1 MTEIPS
7 KDIILNA
14 HSKIQGL
21 FLDGF
26 KDEIKSHLDA
36 NHTFLFGKNKS
47 IWRITENLG
56 IDKEIAIYIL
66 MGSNRRQENWG
77 KMEEKFELQPL
88 RRILTPM
95 LVELARE
102 VDKSHYYQISFT
114 DSEKLDGNFKL
125 RVDIKPLTKKEETT
139 ENKNK
144 FTLVKSKFEK
154 RIEKNPNIL
163 IEKLRNE
170 IDLQKAR
177 VSLLEKRIRKD

>member
-1 MTEIPS
+1 
-7 KDIILNA
+7 
-14 HSKIQGL
+14 
-21 FLDGF
+21 
-26 KDEIKSHLDA
+26 
-36 NHTFLFGKNKS
+36 
-47 IWRITENLG
+47 
-56 IDKEIAIYIL
+56 
-66 MGSNRRQENWG
+66 
-77 KMEEKFELQPL
+77 
-88 RRILTPM
+88 M